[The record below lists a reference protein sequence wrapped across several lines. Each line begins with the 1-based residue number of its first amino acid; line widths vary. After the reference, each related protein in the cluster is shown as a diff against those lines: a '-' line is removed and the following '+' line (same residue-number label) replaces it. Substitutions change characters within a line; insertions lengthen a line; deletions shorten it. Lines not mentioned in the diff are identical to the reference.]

1 MVEAVKL
8 AMIGAAII
16 AAGCLFNAAAELMP
30 ESDLLDTA
38 AGISLLAGI
47 TMLLIGFIGHIVG
60 ALL

>member
-1 MVEAVKL
+1 
-8 AMIGAAII
+8 MIGAAEI

-30 ESDLLDTA
+30 ENDLLDNA
-38 AGISLLAGI
+38 AGISTLAGT